1 MRGKHPLPPVPVSS
15 PLAEKCE
22 RIYIKK
28 KAPAPPPPPI
38 PPKPPSPK
46 VRKRAPPIRPPA
58 PKIDLMD
65 VNYVE
70 DPQSSSSSSKDDIE
84 SLYARVK
91 KDSIRPER

>member
-15 PLAEKCE
+15 PLVEKSE

-46 VRKRAPPIRPPA
+46 VRKRPPIRPPA

-70 DPQSSSSSSKDDIE
+70 ESNKDDIE